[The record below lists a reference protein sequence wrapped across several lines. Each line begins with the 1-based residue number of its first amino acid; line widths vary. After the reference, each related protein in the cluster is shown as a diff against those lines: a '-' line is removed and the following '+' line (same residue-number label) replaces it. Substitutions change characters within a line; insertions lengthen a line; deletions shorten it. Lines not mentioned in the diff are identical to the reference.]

1 MTTTI
6 KPVTKKAKT
15 LPEGVPGGD
24 SIAADV
30 GCLLHDAQGDLAAPS
45 PFSLGGMLL
54 PKTPATSSSSS
65 PPLVQSQAEEIRALK
80 AMVIAL
86 QAVPPSTSQVAP
98 LPQVDVTAPSVPLP
112 AAILAG
118 STTEFLNFFK
128 TMEEGRVKQA
138 AEVAAKQSLDRKED
152 RKEDLKSLES
162 LSKKLAKKDSSKK
175 YHLKQTAI
183 LLGTGEALSL
193 LAEGCLFFF
202 FISF

>member
-6 KPVTKKAKT
+6 KPAAKKART
-15 LPEGVPGGD
+15 STEGVPGGD

-30 GCLLHDAQGDLAAPS
+30 GCLLHDVQGDLGDPS
-45 PFSLGGMLL
+45 PFSLGWLLL

-65 PPLVQSQAEEIRALK
+65 PPLVQSQAEEIRVLK

-86 QAVPPSTSQVAP
+86 QVVPPRTSPPVA
-98 LPQVDVTAPSVPLP
+98 LPQVVVEAPSVTLP
-112 AAILAG
+112 AATLAG

-175 YHLKQTAI
+175 YNLKQTAI
-183 LLGTGEALSL
+183 LMGTGEALSL
-193 LAEGCLFFF
+193 LAEGCLS
-202 FISF
+202 SF

>member
-6 KPVTKKAKT
+6 KPAAKKART
-15 LPEGVPGGD
+15 STEGVPGGD

-30 GCLLHDAQGDLAAPS
+30 GCLLHDAQGDLGAPS
-45 PFSLGGMLL
+45 PFSLGGLLL

-86 QAVPPSTSQVAP
+86 QVVPPRTSPPVA
-98 LPQVDVTAPSVPLP
+98 LPQVVVEAPSVILP
-112 AAILAG
+112 AATLAG

-138 AEVAAKQSLDRKED
+138 AEVAAKQSLDR
-152 RKEDLKSLES
+152 RR
-162 LSKKLAKKDSSKK
+162 
-175 YHLKQTAI
+175 T
-183 LLGTGEALSL
+183 
-193 LAEGCLFFF
+193 
-202 FISF
+202 